1 MATFCNIISNVRSPT
16 KQNQNEFIT
25 LTSATTG
32 AWEVKGKE
40 LVCKN
45 PGTWQLT
52 VQYQALNINSVDT
65 GLDARLIG
73 WFNINGKNVEDSSA
87 VTYASVMDGTAVLT
101 FALSSNFQLNDAVK
115 FGIRSESS
123 DSLNIVIA
131 DIKSGS
137 NIVAPALTVS
147 AVKVPSTGNFNGFEG
162 KYAAT
167 GKVYYTNL
175 KTGKVRE
182 EQQKIVVEISKI
194 ADGNFYCKFTEL
206 EPNQASFACIATN
219 DVTSKNV
226 LRSGTSGLNWFSKR
240 GDDLLASWNFNFSSE
255 EDQSASL
262 TLKRLLTKNK

>member
-1 MATFCNIISNVRSPT
+1 MATFCNIISNVTSPT
-16 KQNQNEFIT
+16 KANQNEFIS
-25 LTSATTG
+25 LSSASTG

-45 PGTWQLT
+45 AGAWQLT

-73 WFNINGKNVEDSSA
+73 WFHINGKDVEDSSA
-87 VTYASVMDGTAVLT
+87 VTYASKKDGTAVLT
-101 FALSSNFQLNDAVK
+101 IAYTFDFKLNDVVK

-123 DSLNIVIA
+123 RSLNIVIS

-137 NIVAPALTVS
+137 DVLAPALIVT
-147 AVKVPSTGNFNGFEG
+147 ALKVPSAGNFSGFEG
-162 KYAAT
+162 KYGAI

-182 EQQKIVVEISKI
+182 EQQKILIEISKI
-194 ADGNFYCKFTEL
+194 ASGNYYCKFTEE

-219 DVTSKNV
+219 DALSRNV
-226 LRSGTSGLNWFSKR
+226 LRSGTSGLNWFTKR
-240 GDDLLASWNFNFSSE
+240 GNDLLASWNFNFSSE

-262 TLKRLLTKNK
+262 TFQRLLLNN